1 MVRGQSPAQ
10 GGARKGDGRSQGE
23 ARTRTR
29 APDVSSRWGGDPRPT
44 LPYQTDASR
53 AAGRKYLAGVHKIPG
68 SVIRRAEQ
76 ARFLHHCGNG
86 VAFLGTGAERGRAVA
101 AWLHPHLEGP
111 GRAMPDTDM
120 AVPPVLP
127 GDPRNVVLCADGVA
141 ALRAL
146 AEAERSGEAPPTVIA
161 LYGARPENALRVLP
175 ADLQAL
181 VGQAENVRA
190 FGAADTPALIALV
203 QRIQAAHTS
212 PASQPDDNDPPDGP
226 AATHPTHRA

>member
-1 MVRGQSPAQ
+1 
-10 GGARKGDGRSQGE
+10 
-23 ARTRTR
+23 
-29 APDVSSRWGGDPRPT
+29 
-44 LPYQTDASR
+44 
-53 AAGRKYLAGVHKIPG
+53 
-68 SVIRRAEQ
+68 
-76 ARFLHHCGNG
+76 
-86 VAFLGTGAERGRAVA
+86 
-101 AWLHPHLEGP
+101 
-111 GRAMPDTDM
+111 M